1 MIFQLKITQITEIKL
16 PKLSLPV
23 FNSKLDEWIEF
34 SDLFSACVHK
44 NNNLSNA
51 QKLQYLKS
59 ACKADVLKIINSIPI
74 SDANYEIA
82 WELLVERYS
91 NKRDLINALIK
102 KLISQTPTIKT
113 ASSLLKLVDI
123 TNECIWS
130 LKVLEQNVE
139 DQWHLNCL
147 FTCRKIGSKYTSLVG
162 TLLKKDQMGTLD
174 QWLSFLKD
182 HARTLA
188 IDETSQNNLKKQS
201 KLKVTTLVSMSNICA
216 LCKNDHYLFKCF
228 EFLSLPVH
236 KWIKFVKNSNLCYN
250 CLSSLHQVKHCKSSN
265 KCKVC
270 NKSHH
275 SVLHIERPANKNL
288 RTENEQGSG
297 NSSLSSQA
305 IYLLLILVL
314 IQLIIL
320 ISWIRIIK

>member
-1 MIFQLKITQITEIKL
+1 M
-16 PKLSLPV
+16 
-23 FNSKLDEWIEF
+23 DEWIEF

-139 DQWHLNCL
+139 DFSDTLIVYL
-147 FTCRKIGSKYTSLVG
+147 LVE
-162 TLLKKDQMGTLD
+162 KLD
-174 QWLSFLKD
+174 QSTRAWWEHSLK
-182 HARTLA
+182 R
-188 IDETSQNNLKKQS
+188 I
-201 KLKVTTLVSMSNICA
+201 
-216 LCKNDHYLFKCF
+216 
-228 EFLSLPVH
+228 
-236 KWIKFVKNSNLCYN
+236 KW
-250 CLSSLHQVKHCKSSN
+250 
-265 KCKVC
+265 
-270 NKSHH
+270 
-275 SVLHIERPANKNL
+275 EP
-288 RTENEQGSG
+288 
-297 NSSLSSQA
+297 
-305 IYLLLILVL
+305 
-314 IQLIIL
+314 
-320 ISWIRIIK
+320 